1 MTVVSELHQD
11 HVNLNKLLE
20 ILDKKILK
28 LKKGSQPNMSL
39 MADVIEYIATY
50 AEGYH
55 HPREDKLYAFFQG
68 RSSQLDDVMQ
78 QCEEAHTHLRGYAHA
93 LLETIDG
100 VLHDAVVPM
109 SDLISKLE
117 DFVVNEKAHL
127 DFEEREVFPLLN
139 EMATK
144 DDWASVEKALPVEE
158 DPLFGEK
165 RSEEY
170 KSLYAEL
177 MRDINS

>member
-11 HVNLNKLLE
+11 HVNLSKLLE

-28 LKKGSQPNMSL
+28 LKEGDQPNINL
-39 MADVIEYIATY
+39 MADVIGYIATY

-55 HPREDKLYAFFQG
+55 HPREDKLYAYFHG
-68 RSSQLDDVMQ
+68 KNNQLDEVMKE
-78 QCEEAHTHLRGYAHA
+78 CEDAHVNLKGYAHA

-109 SDLISKLE
+109 GDFIGKLE
-117 DFVVNEKAHL
+117 DFVLNEKAHL
-127 DFEEREVFPLLN
+127 DFEETKVFPLLN
-139 EMATK
+139 EIATNA
-144 DDWASVEKALPVEE
+144 DWKKVEKQLPVEE

-165 RSEEY
+165 RTEEY

-177 MRDINS
+177 MRDVNS

>member
-11 HVNLNKLLE
+11 HVNLSKLLE

-28 LKKGSQPNMSL
+28 LKAGNRPNMNL
-39 MADVIEYIATY
+39 MADVISYIETY
-50 AEGYH
+50 AGGYH
-55 HPREDKLYAFFQG
+55 HPREDQMYAYFQG
-68 RSSQLDDVMQ
+68 KNSQLDAVMQ
-78 QCEEAHTHLRGYAHA
+78 ECEDAHVNLKGYAHA

-100 VLHDAVVPM
+100 VLHDVVVPM
-109 SDLISKLE
+109 DDLIAKLE
-117 DFVVNEKAHL
+117 SFVNNEKAHV
-127 DFEEREVFPLLN
+127 DFEETKVFPLLN
-139 EMATK
+139 EIAT
-144 DDWASVEKALPVEE
+144 DADWIKVEKQLPVEA

-170 KSLYAEL
+170 KSLFAEL